1 MSEHLLTGAQQA
13 VAHLSQSST
22 GTCVGQ
28 DLDIGLA
35 AIDNSVQV
43 LCDSGIAFIK
53 DPEYTQALDKV
64 IDKGFFPVNPATG
77 SFVSCPG
84 EINNRCNNQCLS
96 RAILRYGYRPV
107 LKAFEIAKKLA
118 NQKQRFENDSNA
130 PAKHKTQKRNFRA
143 SFGKK
148 ATLKM
153 ITKKCGNVLF
163 ANAGP
168 IKIASSATAP
178 PRCLPRT
185 HTRPVTD
192 ARMNPDKLLEQTLR
206 FNYQRTVINQLS
218 SLSFYVLIQFHVIL
232 VNRRPGL
239 IAHYER
245 AQERA
250 QKP

>member
-130 PAKHKTQKRNFRA
+130 PAKHKTRKRNFRA

-148 ATLKM
+148 ATLKA
-153 ITKKCGNVLF
+153 KNGKE
-163 ANAGP
+163 
-168 IKIASSATAP
+168 
-178 PRCLPRT
+178 R
-185 HTRPVTD
+185 
-192 ARMNPDKLLEQTLR
+192 LEPSRQSGLS
-206 FNYQRTVINQLS
+206 VIETNWNFPNQLS
-218 SLSFYVLIQFHVIL
+218 EIEDPPDLFTSRQEL
-232 VNRRPGL
+232 VEVRHPSTADQPDPPPNPT
-239 IAHYER
+239 H
-245 AQERA
+245 
-250 QKP
+250 PCDV